1 VNEIRPDSNLAL
13 GVVKV
18 PHRLGTPARIFSAL
32 TLAGALA
39 GSGCVSADLTKGADV
54 RREVAECLPEGTQAP
69 SLVLRAIWFPSTNGF
84 RSPDAAPFGRV
95 SGVLAL
101 AGDMLWFMN
110 WNETE
115 HHYDMTHSV
124 SFMPPATLRID
135 RFGTASM
142 LVIQSGNMAYDS
154 FELMNGGDLGSD
166 PKATQELYD
175 NLQARR
181 ARAPGEP

>member
-1 VNEIRPDSNLAL
+1 M
-13 GVVKV
+13 
-18 PHRLGTPARIFSAL
+18 GTPARILSVFA
-32 TLAGALA
+32 LAGALA
-39 GSGCVSADLTKGADV
+39 GSGCISADLTKGADV

-84 RSPDAAPFGRV
+84 KSPDGAPLGRV

-101 AGDMLWFMN
+101 AGDSLWFMI
-110 WNETE
+110 WNEGE
-115 HHYDMTHSV
+115 HHYDMTHTV
-124 SFMPPATLRID
+124 SFLPPATLRID

-142 LVIQSGNMAYDS
+142 LVIQSGNLSYDS

-175 NLQARR
+175 TLQARR